1 MTSWL
6 SRNLWLCPLAAI
18 VVAAIVLVLFG
29 MTWTTAIIAA
39 LLFVCPAILIWG
51 FITVRRRQIKNGPHT
66 SDRENSK

>member
-18 VVAAIVLVLFG
+18 VVVAIVLVLFG

-51 FITVRRRQIKNGPHT
+51 FIAVRRRSAKDGSHT
-66 SDRENSK
+66 SDREHLK

>member
-1 MTSWL
+1 MARWL

-18 VVAAIVLVLFG
+18 VVVAIILVLFG

-51 FITVRRRQIKNGPHT
+51 FFAVRRRPAKDGPHT
-66 SDRENSK
+66 SDREHPK

>member
-1 MTSWL
+1 MARWF

-18 VVAAIVLVLFG
+18 VVVAIVLVLFG

-51 FITVRRRQIKNGPHT
+51 FITVRRRPTKDGPHI
-66 SDRENSK
+66 SDREHPK